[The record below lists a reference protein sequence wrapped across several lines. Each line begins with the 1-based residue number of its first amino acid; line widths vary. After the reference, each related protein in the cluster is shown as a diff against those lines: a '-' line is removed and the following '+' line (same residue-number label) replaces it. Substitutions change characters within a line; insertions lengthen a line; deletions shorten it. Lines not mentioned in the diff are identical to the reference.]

1 MNKIKSTLF
10 IAIFVAITATTTL
23 ADGQIPIGG
32 SPVAV
37 GGQIPIGGSPVAAGG
52 QIPIGGSPESE
63 PNEEM
68 SSEISDYLLTLAG
81 IIGQLKF

>member
-1 MNKIKSTLF
+1 MNKIKSMLF
-10 IAIFVAITATTTL
+10 LAILVAITATTTL

-52 QIPIGGSPESE
+52 QIPIGGSPVSE
-63 PNEEM
+63 PNNEI
-68 SSEISDYLLTLAG
+68 SSEISDYLLTLVS

>member
-37 GGQIPIGGSPVAAGG
+37 GGQIPIGGSPVAVGG

-63 PNEEM
+63 PNGEM